1 MHQVIYALVDAQ
13 SSEDAVAIGKTTF
26 DRLIGATPHDSA
38 VFDYY
43 VTFDMDGGS
52 VAGKDR
58 WGEFPVAASV
68 DSPSGAELVGRA
80 WRATVAE
87 FERNLETVQAGFEEY
102 STREV
107 MADAGLVRHAC
118 YNLGAYRGPP
128 IFLYDAHGDGIRTCE
143 HLERVLER
151 LESAWVVPA
160 DVHY

>member
-1 MHQVIYALVDAQ
+1 
-13 SSEDAVAIGKTTF
+13 
-26 DRLIGATPHDSA
+26 
-38 VFDYY
+38 
-43 VTFDMDGGS
+43 MDGGS

-80 WRATVAE
+80 WCATVAE
-87 FERNLETVQAGFEEY
+87 FERNLETVRAGFEEY

-107 MADAGLVRHAC
+107 MGDAGLVRHAC
-118 YNLGAYRGPP
+118 YNLGAYRGPS
-128 IFLYDAHGDGIRTCE
+128 IFLYDAHGDGIRTRE
-143 HLERVLER
+143 HLDRVLER